1 MPSFLKTS
9 PGSWPLLILTRHFFR
24 RLFLNETVFFEEQA
38 IQKTIGIIAILSIF
52 PAYIAESLLFI
63 NLLER
68 ERGTAWSETA
78 LFTTLIM
85 LLIGLITLF
94 EWDVIFLDR
103 RDFQNLRPLPL
114 RPLSVFPAKFLSLV
128 LFVGLFAAGI
138 NSLSSLVFA
147 MYLSESRGYG
157 LLAGFLLLLIHL
169 LVMLAAGGF
178 IFFSM
183 ALLVGLFNI
192 LLRGKFFS
200 GLLDTIRFGLI
211 VAHIFFLYF
220 FVLDTKWIQERFE
233 NIQALKNTP
242 TPFMMNYPPLW
253 FTGLYQVLSGNREP
267 FFQELASRALL
278 SLSAV
283 IGAFFLLA
291 LISYSRYLKKVS
303 PEGARHLRPSIVRK
317 IFEPVLNF
325 TILRDPGQRG
335 SFWFY
340 HSVLNRSRIH
350 RNKIIIYF
358 SLGLGLSLILPV
370 STGRYFWKYQAGNML
385 SLPLVLS
392 FFLLVGAKEASSLP
406 ANQPASWVFMVSEG
420 AEKWPYLFF
429 CFQKMPLP
437 SSCPSASPGA
447 FYLLFNSLG
456 LEKGRNTLP
465 LLCSFCCSADGNSF
479 LPAAQVPFRLFLPA
493 GEKQNPFQVAG
504 LCYRFLFLHSYAA
517 LDRTIFSA
525 PSFKSDRTVPRA
537 GNNFNRPENI
547 PCLLFLPERKNSL
560 RRFTRTFA
568 CGTASG
574 SIRQQKS
581 AAATREEDLQQK
593 KKGKHQSS

>member
-1 MPSFLKTS
+1 MAMPSFLKTS

-63 NLLER
+63 YLLER

-283 IGAFFLLA
+283 IGAFFLLT

-358 SLGLGLSLILPV
+358 SLGLGLSLILLV

-420 AEKWPYLFF
+420 AEKWPYFSAFKKCLILHLVLPLHLALFIFYSILWDWKRAGIHCLYSVVFAVLLMEILFF
-429 CFQKMPLP
+429 RQRKFPFACSYLPGKSRIHSRWLVYVIAFFSYILTPRWIEPYFLRRP
-437 SSCPSASPGA
+437 SSLIG
-447 FYLLFNSLG
+447 LFLG
-456 LEKGRNTLP
+456 LAIILI
-465 LLCSFCCSADGNSF
+465 
-479 LPAAQVPFRLFLPA
+479 
-493 GEKQNPFQVAG
+493 G
-504 LCYRFLFLHSYAA
+504 LKIYHACYFYR
-517 LDRTIFSA
+517 
-525 PSFKSDRTVPRA
+525 K
-537 GNNFNRPENI
+537 ENI
-547 PCLLFLPERKNSL
+547 LYEDLPELSPVEL
-560 RRFTRTFA
+560 
-568 CGTASG
+568 
-574 SIRQQKS
+574 
-581 AAATREEDLQQK
+581 LQAR
-593 KKGKHQSS
+593 